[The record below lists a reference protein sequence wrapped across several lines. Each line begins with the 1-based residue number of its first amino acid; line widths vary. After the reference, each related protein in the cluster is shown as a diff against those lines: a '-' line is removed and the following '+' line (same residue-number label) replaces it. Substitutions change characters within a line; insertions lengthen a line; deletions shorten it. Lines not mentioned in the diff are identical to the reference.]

1 MSMLSSV
8 EPLKCSACP
17 FGNSGIC
24 SLDLL
29 DLSCVYHDEKLHP
42 DCPLL
47 DGLIIVVKV
56 VDGKLE
62 IGRDHQ

>member
-8 EPLKCSACP
+8 GPLKCSACP
-17 FGNSGIC
+17 FGSKYKC
-24 SLDLL
+24 SLELL
-29 DLSCVYHDEKLHP
+29 DLRCVYDNEQVHP
-42 DCPLL
+42 ECPLL